1 MRLFL
6 PPLILGLAV
15 LAGCSSAPQTTS
27 VSLPPSS
34 APGALAATMSS
45 GHDDLLFHAF
55 TLVGTPY
62 RWGGSSP
69 ETGFDCS
76 GLINYVFRETAG
88 LNLPR
93 TTAGLSELPNT
104 TPSNALRPGDL
115 VLFSTSGKRVNH
127 AGIYVGDGR
136 FLHAPS
142 TGGRVR
148 IDDLQ
153 ASYWQRSYKSAR
165 RVLDH

>member
-1 MRLFL
+1 MRAIHLL
-6 PPLILGLAV
+6 LVLSLAV
-15 LAGCSSAPQTTS
+15 LAGCASAPQS
-27 VSLPPSS
+27 PPAPAYAPMPETPSAAASS
-34 APGALAATMSS
+34 YN
-45 GHDDLLFHAF
+45 DDLLFHAF

-62 RWGGSSP
+62 RWGGNSP
-69 ETGFDCS
+69 EVGFDCS

-88 LNLPR
+88 LSLPR
-93 TTAGLSELPNT
+93 TTAGLSQLPGKA
-104 TPSNALRPGDL
+104 PAKALRPGDL
-115 VLFSTSGKRVNH
+115 LLFATSGKRVDH

-142 TGGRVR
+142 TGGKVR

-153 ASYWQRSYKSAR
+153 ASYWQRSFNSAR

>member
-6 PPLILGLAV
+6 PPLMLGLAV
-15 LAGCSSAPQTTS
+15 LAGCASAPHTTS
-27 VSLPPSS
+27 VSVPPSAPS
-34 APGALAATMSS
+34 ASVATMAS

-62 RWGGSSP
+62 RWGGNSP

-88 LNLPR
+88 LSLPR
-93 TTAGLSELPNT
+93 TTAGLNELPNA

-115 VLFSTSGKRVNH
+115 VLFSTGGKRVNH
-127 AGIYVGDGR
+127 AGIYIGDGR

-153 ASYWQRSYKSAR
+153 ACYWQRSYKSAR